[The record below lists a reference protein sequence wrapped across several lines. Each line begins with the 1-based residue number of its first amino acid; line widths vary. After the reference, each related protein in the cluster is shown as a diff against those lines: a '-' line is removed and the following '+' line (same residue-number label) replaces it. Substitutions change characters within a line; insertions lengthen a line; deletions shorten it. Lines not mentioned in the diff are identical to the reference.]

1 MRIRSL
7 DASGDW
13 QFGRGLQSYVDGQLA
28 ILENVAT
35 RLRSWYGD
43 CFFALEDGIDWQNRL
58 GRMGQ
63 REALES
69 EILTM
74 ILSTDGVLSVDDW
87 SFEVDV
93 GARRAVA
100 RYRIN
105 TIYSDSMSDVVEVS
119 L

>member
-1 MRIRSL
+1 MRIRAL
-7 DASGDW
+7 DEQNDW
-13 QFGRGLQSYVDGQLA
+13 QFGRGLQSYVENQQA

-63 REALES
+63 SKSLES
-69 EILTM
+69 EMLTM
-74 ILSTDGVLSVDDW
+74 ILSTDGVLSVDEW
-87 SFEVDV
+87 NF
-93 GARRAVA
+93 GAINNRRVYA
-100 RYRIN
+100 RYRLN
-105 TIYSDSMSDVVEVS
+105 TIYSDSMSDVVEVG